1 MHLRK
6 ISSVPH
12 VALESLSFN
21 NVRLSTVEIAEL
33 KQQQQRRQWRRRERF
48 IQLFRERLSGKVHAT
63 ILKGIM
69 GGFEFPFFQRNLKE
83 LVREAMEMC
92 LRELKESNKVGST
105 ATVSGT
111 VYWSYPIL
119 PFGIV
124 ACTVFTTTFLE
135 IAVYKKSNSPLVHL
149 L

>member
-6 ISSVPH
+6 ISSALH

-21 NVRLSTVEIAEL
+21 NVRLSTVETAEL
-33 KQQQQRRQWRRRERF
+33 NQQEQRQWRRRERF
-48 IQLFRERLSGKVHAT
+48 IQLFRERLSGKVLAT

-92 LRELKESNKVGST
+92 LRELKESNKSRFD
-105 ATVSGT
+105 
-111 VYWSYPIL
+111 SYSVRDSVLIISSFRDCRVHSFYDNL
-119 PFGIV
+119 
-124 ACTVFTTTFLE
+124 
-135 IAVYKKSNSPLVHL
+135 SRNSCI
-149 L
+149 

>member
-6 ISSVPH
+6 ISSALH

-21 NVRLSTVEIAEL
+21 NVRLSTVETAEL
-33 KQQQQRRQWRRRERF
+33 NQQEQRQWRRRERF
-48 IQLFRERLSGKVHAT
+48 IQLFRERLSGKVLAT

-92 LRELKESNKVGST
+92 LRELKESNKSRFD
-105 ATVSGT
+105 
-111 VYWSYPIL
+111 SYSVRDSVLI
-119 PFGIV
+119 ISHI
-124 ACTVFTTTFLE
+124 TFRDCRVHSFYDNL
-135 IAVYKKSNSPLVHL
+135 SRNSCI
-149 L
+149 